1 MEQTTALNILKS
13 GKNVFLTGSA
23 GAGKTYT
30 LNQYVSYL
38 RAHRI
43 PVAVTAS
50 TGIAATQLNGST
62 IHSWSGIGIKD
73 FLTMKDVNK
82 VKNNRF
88 KAEAINRTK
97 VLIID
102 EISMLHAKQLAMVD
116 TMLRQVR
123 GIEEPFGGI
132 QVVLTGDFFQLPPVG
147 EEGETNRDKFCFMSP
162 AWINSNLHV
171 CYLDQQY
178 RQSEGP
184 LIEILNAIRSQTVTE
199 DHIATLR
206 ETEYNDELGDS
217 PLHLYT
223 HNLSVDLIN
232 QRSLRDLEGE
242 SKTFIAEEIGH
253 EALLNV
259 LKKSIRAPEV
269 LELKIGAKVMF
280 VKNHPDGLYA
290 NGTQGIVTGYRP
302 IDGVQIPVVQSK
314 TQGEIHAKPE
324 DWSIEDESGKPIAT
338 FTQIPL
344 RLAYAI
350 TVHKCIHPDTYVNTS
365 QGLLPIKDITD
376 TGIIQTEFD
385 VSDYINKVSNP
396 LLSSKDILCERGYSI
411 HVTSDH
417 KCLSFNNTEWKY
429 TEAKDLKINDWF
441 KLKLN
446 QVCDS
451 SPVKLEQFS
460 TKVFDSRTTVYSLPT
475 EIDDEFAELLGLL
488 LSDGT
493 LRAQGF
499 SLTKK
504 HLETVQRFKYLC
516 IKYFNC
522 KDKPIKTL
530 NVGGKDFYQFEVNS
544 RYIAHFL
551 LEEWFPELTSNRKD
565 VPALI
570 QRSPLSSQ
578 LSFLKGLYEDGT
590 VSIKGDTV
598 DHIEFTNKSY
608 DVCKFVQQVL
618 LRIGIVTTLS
628 STAKN
633 MSTLYIYGKY
643 CSIFKDKICFIN
655 QFNKDRLESNT
666 IITTDSNSRVPV
678 SNSLL
683 SEWLEK
689 GYITSSMYKD
699 SLSRGYIGRDYVP
712 EEHSALLDF
721 YYIRIKDIVD
731 RECESVCVE
740 VPSCSNFI
748 QNGFVMSNSQ
758 GMTLQ
763 EAEINLSKTFEMGQ
777 GYVAISRLQS
787 IEGLRL
793 TGLNKNSLV
802 LDPLAIKADSRFQE
816 LSRSIEPQF
825 EQANVADH
833 KAFIKQCRP
842 SYRRR

>member
-62 IHSWSGIGIKD
+62 IHSWSGIGVKEFI
-73 FLTMKDVNK
+73 TAKDVNK
-82 VKNNRF
+82 VKGNRF
-88 KAEAINRTK
+88 KYEAILRTK

-102 EISMLHAKQLAMVD
+102 EISMLHGKQLGMVD

-324 DWSIEDESGKPIAT
+324 DWAIEDENGKPIAT
-338 FTQIPL
+338 FTQVPL

-350 TVHKCIHPDTYVNTS
+350 TVHK
-365 QGLLPIKDITD
+365 
-376 TGIIQTEFD
+376 
-385 VSDYINKVSNP
+385 
-396 LLSSKDILCERGYSI
+396 
-411 HVTSDH
+411 
-417 KCLSFNNTEWKY
+417 
-429 TEAKDLKINDWF
+429 
-441 KLKLN
+441 
-446 QVCDS
+446 
-451 SPVKLEQFS
+451 
-460 TKVFDSRTTVYSLPT
+460 
-475 EIDDEFAELLGLL
+475 
-488 LSDGT
+488 
-493 LRAQGF
+493 
-499 SLTKK
+499 
-504 HLETVQRFKYLC
+504 
-516 IKYFNC
+516 
-522 KDKPIKTL
+522 
-530 NVGGKDFYQFEVNS
+530 
-544 RYIAHFL
+544 
-551 LEEWFPELTSNRKD
+551 
-565 VPALI
+565 
-570 QRSPLSSQ
+570 
-578 LSFLKGLYEDGT
+578 
-590 VSIKGDTV
+590 
-598 DHIEFTNKSY
+598 
-608 DVCKFVQQVL
+608 
-618 LRIGIVTTLS
+618 
-628 STAKN
+628 
-633 MSTLYIYGKY
+633 
-643 CSIFKDKICFIN
+643 
-655 QFNKDRLESNT
+655 
-666 IITTDSNSRVPV
+666 
-678 SNSLL
+678 
-683 SEWLEK
+683 
-689 GYITSSMYKD
+689 
-699 SLSRGYIGRDYVP
+699 
-712 EEHSALLDF
+712 
-721 YYIRIKDIVD
+721 
-731 RECESVCVE
+731 
-740 VPSCSNFI
+740 
-748 QNGFVMSNSQ
+748 SQ

>member
-62 IHSWSGIGIKD
+62 IHSWSGIGVKEFI
-73 FLTMKDVNK
+73 TAKDVNK
-82 VKNNRF
+82 VKGNRF
-88 KAEAINRTK
+88 KYEAILRTK

-102 EISMLHAKQLAMVD
+102 EISMLHGKQLGMVD

-242 SKTFIAEEIGH
+242 SKIFIAEEIGH

-324 DWSIEDESGKPIAT
+324 DWSIEDENGKPIAT
-338 FTQIPL
+338 FTQVPL

-350 TVHKCIHPDTYVNTS
+350 TVHK
-365 QGLLPIKDITD
+365 
-376 TGIIQTEFD
+376 
-385 VSDYINKVSNP
+385 
-396 LLSSKDILCERGYSI
+396 
-411 HVTSDH
+411 
-417 KCLSFNNTEWKY
+417 
-429 TEAKDLKINDWF
+429 
-441 KLKLN
+441 
-446 QVCDS
+446 
-451 SPVKLEQFS
+451 
-460 TKVFDSRTTVYSLPT
+460 
-475 EIDDEFAELLGLL
+475 
-488 LSDGT
+488 
-493 LRAQGF
+493 
-499 SLTKK
+499 
-504 HLETVQRFKYLC
+504 
-516 IKYFNC
+516 
-522 KDKPIKTL
+522 
-530 NVGGKDFYQFEVNS
+530 
-544 RYIAHFL
+544 
-551 LEEWFPELTSNRKD
+551 
-565 VPALI
+565 
-570 QRSPLSSQ
+570 
-578 LSFLKGLYEDGT
+578 
-590 VSIKGDTV
+590 
-598 DHIEFTNKSY
+598 
-608 DVCKFVQQVL
+608 
-618 LRIGIVTTLS
+618 
-628 STAKN
+628 
-633 MSTLYIYGKY
+633 
-643 CSIFKDKICFIN
+643 
-655 QFNKDRLESNT
+655 
-666 IITTDSNSRVPV
+666 
-678 SNSLL
+678 
-683 SEWLEK
+683 
-689 GYITSSMYKD
+689 
-699 SLSRGYIGRDYVP
+699 
-712 EEHSALLDF
+712 
-721 YYIRIKDIVD
+721 
-731 RECESVCVE
+731 
-740 VPSCSNFI
+740 
-748 QNGFVMSNSQ
+748 SQ

>member
-116 TMLRQVR
+116 TMLRLVR

-132 QVVLTGDFFQLPPVG
+132 QLVLTGDFFQLPPVG
-147 EEGETNRDKFCFMSP
+147 DEGELNKDKFCFMSP
-162 AWINSNLHV
+162 AWINADLHV

-184 LIEILNAIRSQTVTE
+184 LIEILNAIRSQSVTPE
-199 DHIATLR
+199 HVALLR
-206 ETEYNDELGDS
+206 ETEYNDSLGES

-242 SKTFIAEEIGH
+242 LKTFKAEEVGH
-253 EALLNV
+253 EALLKV
-259 LKKSIRAPEV
+259 LKNSVRAPEV

-350 TVHKCIHPDTYVNTS
+350 TVHK
-365 QGLLPIKDITD
+365 
-376 TGIIQTEFD
+376 
-385 VSDYINKVSNP
+385 
-396 LLSSKDILCERGYSI
+396 
-411 HVTSDH
+411 
-417 KCLSFNNTEWKY
+417 
-429 TEAKDLKINDWF
+429 
-441 KLKLN
+441 
-446 QVCDS
+446 
-451 SPVKLEQFS
+451 
-460 TKVFDSRTTVYSLPT
+460 
-475 EIDDEFAELLGLL
+475 
-488 LSDGT
+488 
-493 LRAQGF
+493 
-499 SLTKK
+499 
-504 HLETVQRFKYLC
+504 
-516 IKYFNC
+516 
-522 KDKPIKTL
+522 
-530 NVGGKDFYQFEVNS
+530 
-544 RYIAHFL
+544 
-551 LEEWFPELTSNRKD
+551 
-565 VPALI
+565 
-570 QRSPLSSQ
+570 
-578 LSFLKGLYEDGT
+578 
-590 VSIKGDTV
+590 
-598 DHIEFTNKSY
+598 
-608 DVCKFVQQVL
+608 
-618 LRIGIVTTLS
+618 
-628 STAKN
+628 
-633 MSTLYIYGKY
+633 
-643 CSIFKDKICFIN
+643 
-655 QFNKDRLESNT
+655 
-666 IITTDSNSRVPV
+666 
-678 SNSLL
+678 
-683 SEWLEK
+683 
-689 GYITSSMYKD
+689 
-699 SLSRGYIGRDYVP
+699 
-712 EEHSALLDF
+712 
-721 YYIRIKDIVD
+721 
-731 RECESVCVE
+731 
-740 VPSCSNFI
+740 
-748 QNGFVMSNSQ
+748 SQ

-763 EAEINLSKTFEMGQ
+763 EAEINLSRTFEMGQ

-793 TGLNKNSLV
+793 TGLNDNSLI
-802 LDPLAIKADSRFQE
+802 LDPLAIRADTRFQE
-816 LSRSIEPQF
+816 LSRTIEPRF
-825 EQANVADH
+825 LNANETEH
-833 KAFIKQCRP
+833 KAFIKKCRP